1 MGKRLPAPLCEE
13 LCLTIPE
20 CVGITVTSAQQFQSV
35 GLTYRERECA
45 IHTEGGKNPDYGGNW
60 DEARLDDIHS
70 GAGMPS
76 ISSEDADS
84 KCFMRRPGAISAAR
98 SKSRPAEPQPPHWNG
113 ENLAKKK
120 RPPEPAT
127 RPEEEQV
134 NNGGGFWPQK
144 ASEKEKQEK
153 EKGKEA
159 GTAKAKGKGMETNTE
174 TKKE

>member
-1 MGKRLPAPLCEE
+1 MG
-13 LCLTIPE
+13 
-20 CVGITVTSAQQFQSV
+20 
-35 GLTYRERECA
+35 
-45 IHTEGGKNPDYGGNW
+45 
-60 DEARLDDIHS
+60 
-70 GAGMPS
+70 
-76 ISSEDADS
+76 
-84 KCFMRRPGAISAAR
+84 PGAISAAR

-120 RPPEPAT
+120 RPPESAT

-174 TKKE
+174 TKKEAPPQDPLEIITDQMEGKVSKSKAPPGLPKPPGDSGSSSAPPGL